1 MIRDNLLCIHF
12 NKPSDSSCS
21 YFTDN
26 SASAFYCCKLSES
39 RVFIMIRRLFET
51 LNFLYKMML
60 DLESKVLFY
69 ESKYLDI
76 KKTHFKSTIKLLT
89 SRYVYVKIKFIPKVM
104 NLNIKER

>member
-1 MIRDNLLCIHF
+1 
-12 NKPSDSSCS
+12 
-21 YFTDN
+21 
-26 SASAFYCCKLSES
+26 
-39 RVFIMIRRLFET
+39 
-51 LNFLYKMML
+51 MML